1 MDEKQLTVSLRYYGI
16 SPWEIEVIYN
26 IFNEKFEV
34 IQEVTERDE
43 YLQHLGFRTDSEE
56 FVSAL
61 TITIPLPFSEE
72 FFKWFELRAWDKVKH
87 IIKEMKRR
95 RGNRKAIRV
104 EIIFKNE
111 EWNCYREGRQNDG
124 GPILSSNDERLPDY
138 PHIKFVIDSS
148 ENHIFNS
155 AIEKIDFVVVLLPY
169 HLNHSKMKKWCK
181 KPMIVRYDYDV
192 HSSKWYVG
200 HVLSFD
206 GGMTFSID
214 DLRN

>member
-34 IQEVTERDE
+34 IQDATEKHE
-43 YLQHLGFRTDSEE
+43 YFTKLRWNTDNE

-72 FFKWFELRAWDKVKH
+72 FFKWFGFKAWEKVKS

-95 RGNRKAIRV
+95 RGNGKAILV
-104 EIIFKNE
+104 EILFQNE
-111 EWNCYREGRQNDG
+111 EWNKKHSGEGES
-124 GPILSSNDERLPDY
+124 PILSDKDERLPDY
-138 PHIKFVIDSS
+138 PHVKFVIDSS

-155 AIEKIDFVVVLLPY
+155 AVEKIDFVVELLPY
-169 HLNHSKMKKWCK
+169 HLNHSKIKNWC
-181 KPMIVRYDYDV
+181 KPMIVRYVYDV
-192 HSSKWYVG
+192 HSGKWYVG

-206 GGMTFSID
+206 GERTFSID